1 MTVDIC
7 EPVLDKTPPCVV
19 ALGNFD
25 GVHTAHRELLKK
37 AVETAEELTL
47 ERGEKVIPAA
57 FTFKLLKP
65 NVGYITD
72 FDEKTKL
79 LHDSGTDVCYFCDFG
94 KIKDMSPEEF
104 TEKILISRVNAVGV
118 VCGFNFRFGKNAEGD
133 AAMLNEILSR
143 KYGITLSVIEQIK
156 CGGITVSS
164 TEIRKAISGG
174 DFGLVK
180 TMLGREYEISGI
192 VEHGREVGRKM
203 DCPTLN
209 IPVDIHRALPHYGV
223 YFSRCLFDGKS
234 VPSICNIGV
243 RPTFD
248 SSFGESRPL
257 CEIHLLRGSDRMPKA
272 GDRISVIPDRFC
284 RPEIKFDSPSALYRQ
299 IEKDTADAVSF
310 YALR

>member
-1 MTVDIC
+1 MTVDIS
-7 EPVLDKTPPCVV
+7 EPVYDKTPPCVV
-19 ALGNFD
+19 AIGNFD
-25 GVHTAHRELLKK
+25 GVHTAHRELLEK
-37 AVETAEELTL
+37 AVETAKKLTL

-57 FTFKLLKP
+57 FTFRHLKT

-79 LHDSGTDVCYFCDFG
+79 LCDNGMDICYFCDFG

-118 VCGFNFRFGKNAEGD
+118 VCGFNFRFGKDAKGD
-133 AAMLNEILSR
+133 AALLNEILTD
-143 KYGITLSVIEQIK
+143 KYGITLSVIPQIT
-156 CGGITVSS
+156 CGDVTVSS
-164 TEIRKAISGG
+164 TEIRRAISDG
-174 DFGLVK
+174 DFELAK
-180 TMLGREYEISGI
+180 KMLGREFEISGI

-209 IPVDIHRALPHYGV
+209 IPIDIHRAHPRYGV
-223 YFSRCLFDGKS
+223 YFSRCQFDGKS

-257 CEIHLLRGSDRMPKA
+257 CEIHLLGGFDRMPIA
-272 GDRISVIPDRFC
+272 GDRISVIPDKFC
-284 RPEIKFDSPSALYRQ
+284 RPEIKFDSPSALYKQ
-299 IEKDTADAVSF
+299 IAKDSADAVSF